1 MSESYVGEIRL
12 FSFDYAPRG
21 WAQCNGQLMS
31 ISQNQALFSILG
43 NTYGGDGMTMFALP
57 NLTGRVPVHFGN
69 NISLGNSGGEENH
82 TLTVQELP
90 AHSHAAMASTTAVS
104 EISPGNNVW
113 GSLPDMYSK
122 LSTAAMSAKSISAS
136 GSTLPHSNMQPY
148 TAVNFCIS
156 LMGVYPPH
164 N

>member
-12 FSFDYAPRG
+12 FSFGYAPRG

-43 NTYGGDGMTMFALP
+43 NTYGGDGLTTFALP
-57 NLTGRVPVHFGN
+57 NLTGRVPVHFGGN
-69 NISLGNSGGEENH
+69 VSLGHSGGEENH

-90 AHSHAAMASTTAVS
+90 AHSHAVMASTTAAS
-104 EISPGNNVW
+104 QISPGNHVW

-122 LSTAAMSAKSISAS
+122 LSTAAMSADSISAS
-136 GSTLPHSNMQPY
+136 GGTLPHSNMQPY
-148 TAVNFCIS
+148 TTVNFCIS
-156 LMGVYPPH
+156 LTGEYPPH